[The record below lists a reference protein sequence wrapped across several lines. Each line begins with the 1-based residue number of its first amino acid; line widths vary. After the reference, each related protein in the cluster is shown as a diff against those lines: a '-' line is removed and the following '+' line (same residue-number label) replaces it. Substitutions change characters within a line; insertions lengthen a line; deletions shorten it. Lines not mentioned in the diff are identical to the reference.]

1 MIRCPLAKQQ
11 QTDSLSHLLLVGS
24 VEDVVQIPEND
35 FFSGCLAYFRKQSIT
50 ALTLRSPGKKRAP
63 PLTSRIAMNE
73 GITQRGMKKL

>member
-24 VEDVVQIPEND
+24 VEGVVRIPEND

-50 ALTLRSPGKKRAP
+50 ALTLRSPGKNVPR
-63 PLTSRIAMNE
+63 R
-73 GITQRGMKKL
+73 